1 MIPGLDTL
9 GEDTLH
15 KALVKRREALSGQGV
30 TEMQDVA
37 DSDETFHPFQRKVAT
52 CSKAKL
58 PVIGAKR
65 RWSFVLRQVVCQVK
79 L

>member
-1 MIPGLDTL
+1 MKVEPQKEHEWLQR
-9 GEDTLH
+9 
-15 KALVKRREALSGQGV
+15 LVG
-30 TEMQDVA
+30 A

>member
-1 MIPGLDTL
+1 LRNFKELKMPFVNIKITREGATS
-9 GEDTLH
+9 EQ
-15 KALVKRREALSGQGV
+15 KAKLI
-30 TEMQDVA
+30 A